1 MRTIKFR
8 GKVKYNGQH
17 FFSGEWV
24 EGFYAYKELT
34 GTHLILVERAE
45 TQRYASYFV
54 EVEVDSET
62 LGQFTG
68 LLDKNGVEI
77 FEGDLIEW
85 SSKDIDGSKISQ
97 VDKVMWINDGFVC
110 GKELEPLLK
119 YLAFN
124 SNYENLEVIGNVNEV
139 PHV

>member
-62 LGQFTG
+62 LVQFTG

-77 FEGDLIEW
+77 FDGDILEELKGYHFEVLWDEKNAGFKLNWITKAYQYPEW
-85 SSKDIDGSKISQ
+85 NRG
-97 VDKVMWINDGFVC
+97 VLMN
-110 GKELEPLLK
+110 
-119 YLAFN
+119 
-124 SNYENLEVIGNVNEV
+124 VIRNIHEV
-139 PHV
+139 PHGTMDFDRN